1 MILLLLKDVFLHKRI
16 DALGGYRG
24 TAMAMPEKN
33 IGLPGGDR
41 AGSRLGIRDHTMVN
55 CREIGQINRGG
66 ETTWRGQI
74 VDLFYDEYF
83 FHNRDGRFMK
93 NLPN

>member
-41 AGSRLGIRDHTMVN
+41 AGGRLGIRDHTMVN
-55 CREIGQINRGG
+55 CRAIGQIGRG
-66 ETTWRGQI
+66 E
-74 VDLFYDEYF
+74 EAS
-83 FHNRDGRFMK
+83 
-93 NLPN
+93 